1 MEELKATMQGVRY
14 RNAERTWLVA
24 TMKREGSKESFIAT
38 GDIPYSETEEPVQL
52 YGEWVEDKTY
62 GKQFKVTASHR
73 VLPTSVQG
81 LRNYLAASEDIKGVG
96 PVRADKLAEHFG
108 SKLLSILDKEPNRLS
123 ECNGISVELAQ
134 RIADGWS
141 RDSAIR
147 QVGLFLA
154 RHGVSPRWAGRI
166 IKQWD
171 AAKAVRNIESNPYS
185 LTEIEG
191 IGFITAD
198 EIAQSMGWKK
208 DSPAR
213 IAAACIH
220 VVSAGVSDG
229 NVYLHEHELVDGIV
243 KIVSPR
249 GKNVDEVSKAAVSAV
264 AEAIVSGQLIA
275 EEISDGVLTS
285 KLVYLPHLYRAEKA
299 LAERIA
305 ELNESPHTTPRN
317 LDSVI
322 AEVQDSQN
330 VKFSTKQ
337 LEAIRG
343 AFSNHFVVITGGPG
357 TGKTTCVK
365 AICDAAERLHK
376 HAVLC
381 APTGR
386 AAKRLSEVTGRG
398 ATTIH
403 RLLKWGENGP
413 QHFRGNPIDGDVLIV
428 DESSMLD
435 LELGQKIL
443 DAIHD
448 ECTVV
453 FIGDVDQLPSV
464 GAGSTLRD
472 IIRSGSIP
480 VVSLD
485 TIFRQAE
492 SSLIIRNSHLIRRGE
507 MPRFPEGKGVRENS
521 YVMWIP
527 PAAAGSEGGRDDAEW
542 LKTKL
547 ARVVGVNIPQAFGAG
562 KVDGSG
568 IPQNINPIRDIQV
581 LVPMKKHTIGAN
593 ELNKVL
599 QEALNPNGEV
609 VAVGGKAFKIGD
621 RVMQTRNNYDEG
633 MDVYNGDIGFIT
645 ANRPEDKC
653 LDVDFDGRAVSY
665 PYSDAG
671 DLQLAYAQTIHKSQG
686 SEYPVVVVVMG
697 FQHWPMLERN
707 LLYTANTR
715 AKQLCLFMAS
725 KGAIERAVKNNP
737 VHQRNTFLAQ
747 RIRAYTTKE
756 TVNA

>member
-1 MEELKATMQGVRY
+1 MEELKATMMSVRY

-24 TMKREGSKESFIAT
+24 SMRNPETKEQFIAT

-52 YGEWVEDKTY
+52 YGEWFEDKTY
-62 GKQFKVTASHR
+62 GKQFKVTAAHR
-73 VLPTSVQG
+73 ILPTSVQG

-96 PVRADKLAEHFG
+96 PARANKLAEYFG
-108 SKLLSILDKEPNRLS
+108 SKLISILDSTPLELEKCP
-123 ECNGISVELAQ
+123 GISVDIAK
-134 RIADGWS
+134 RIADGWR

-154 RHGVSPRWAGRI
+154 KHGVSPRWAGRI
-166 IKQWD
+166 LKQWD
-171 AAKAVRNIESNPYS
+171 ASKAVKNIESNPYT

-213 IAAACIH
+213 IAAACIY
-220 VVSAGVSDG
+220 VVGAGASDG
-229 NVYLHEHELVDGIV
+229 NVYLHEHELIEGIV

-249 GKNVDEVSKAAVSAV
+249 GKNVDAVREAAISAISKAI
-264 AEAIVSGQLIA
+264 EEGNLIA
-275 EEISDGVLTS
+275 EEISDGFLTS
-285 KLVYLPHLYRAEKA
+285 KLVYLPHLFRAEKA

-305 ELNESPHTTPRN
+305 ELNEEKHIIPKN
-317 LDSVI
+317 LDSTI
-322 AEVQDSQN
+322 ATVQEKQN
-330 VKFSTKQ
+330 VKFSVKQ

-343 AFSNHFVVITGGPG
+343 AISNHLVVITGGPG

-365 AICDAAERLHK
+365 AICEVAEHLHK
-376 HAVLC
+376 QVTLC

-386 AAKRLSEVTGRG
+386 AAKRLSEVTGRS

-403 RLLKWGENGP
+403 RLLKWRNDGP
-413 QHFRGNPIDGDVLIV
+413 QHFRGNPIESDVLIV
-428 DESSMLD
+428 DETSMLD
-435 LELGQKIL
+435 LELGQKLL
-443 DAIHD
+443 DSVRD
-448 ECTVV
+448 ECSVV
-453 FIGDVDQLPSV
+453 FIGDADQLPAVS
-464 GAGSTLRD
+464 AGSTLRD
-472 IIRSGSIP
+472 IIRSGTVP
-480 VVSLD
+480 VIALD

-492 SSLIIRNSHLIRRGE
+492 SSLIIRNSHLIRKGE
-507 MPRFPEGKGVRENS
+507 MPRFPETKGVKEDS

-527 PAAAGSEGGRDDAEW
+527 PAPKGSDGGRDDAEW
-542 LKTKL
+542 VKSKL
-547 ARVVGVNIPQAFGAG
+547 ARLVSVNIPA
-562 KVDGSG
+562 KVAQGFHPID
-568 IPQNINPIRDIQV
+568 PIRDIQV

-599 QEALNPNGEV
+599 QEALNPNGEL
-609 VAVGGKAFKIGD
+609 VAVGGKAFRIGD
-621 RVMQTRNNYDEG
+621 RVMQTKNNYDEG

-645 ANRPEDKC
+645 ANRPEEKC
-653 LDVDFDGRAVSY
+653 LEVDFDGRLVPYAYADVS
-665 PYSDAG
+665 

-686 SEYPVVVVVMG
+686 SEYPVVVVVIG
-697 FQHWPMLERN
+697 YQHWPMLERN

-715 AKQLCLFMAS
+715 AKSLCLFMAS

-747 RIRAYTTKE
+747 RIRAYTAKE
-756 TVNA
+756 SINA